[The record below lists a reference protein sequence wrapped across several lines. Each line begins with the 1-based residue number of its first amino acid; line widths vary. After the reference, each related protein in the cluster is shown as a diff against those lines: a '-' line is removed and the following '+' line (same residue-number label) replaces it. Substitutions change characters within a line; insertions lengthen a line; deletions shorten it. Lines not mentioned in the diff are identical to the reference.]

1 MRRLLLRC
9 PHTLTLILYNFFY
22 YFATKFFKTSKN
34 SPAVHGGVISYIWLK
49 EKAEDINWL
58 KIIEDVVFNSSTGK
72 LVREDDMIALRYN
85 GI

>member
-9 PHTLTLILYNFFY
+9 PHTFTLILYNFLLLCNKIFKNFKK
-22 YFATKFFKTSKN
+22 FARR
-34 SPAVHGGVISYIWLK
+34 HGDVISYIWLK
-49 EKAEDINWL
+49 EEAEDTNWL
-58 KIIEDVVFNSSTGK
+58 KIIEDVVFNSSIGK

>member
-1 MRRLLLRC
+1 M
-9 PHTLTLILYNFFY
+9 PSHLYTYIIQLFY

-58 KIIEDVVFNSSTGK
+58 KIIEDVVFNSSIGK

-85 GI
+85 GV

>member
-9 PHTLTLILYNFFY
+9 PHTFTLILYNFLLLCNKIF
-22 YFATKFFKTSKN
+22 KN

-49 EKAEDINWL
+49 EEAEDTNWL
-58 KIIEDVVFNSSTGK
+58 KIIEDVVFNSSIGK